1 MTDDLSPIRDHAN
14 DYRQQ
19 DDDDDE
25 KARVWRPGF
34 RLQQA
39 RAPKDVHRRTDGAH
53 AQA

>member
-1 MTDDLSPIRDHAN
+1 MTDDLSPTRDHAN
-14 DYRQQ
+14 DHRQQ
-19 DDDDDE
+19 DDDDDD

-39 RAPKDVHRRTDGAH
+39 RTPKHVHPRTDGAH